1 MKWDSTFSVGI
12 DAIDRQHRQIID
24 YITDLD
30 RALLAGDRDAVGTVI
45 KRMLDYTV
53 THFAF
58 EEALMER
65 AGYEIL
71 PHHKQVHDDFARRMR
86 DYQHRFDQGEDVG
99 RKLLS
104 DLRIWLTNH
113 IRRDD
118 KDYAGV
124 VRGTLEEGWMSK
136 TVRRLFG

>member
-1 MKWDSTFSVGI
+1 MKWDNTFSVGI

-24 YITDLD
+24 FINELD
-30 RALLAGDRDAVGTVI
+30 HALATGNRGAVGTVI
-45 KRMLDYTV
+45 QRTIDYTV
-53 THFAF
+53 THFTF

-65 AGYEIL
+65 AGYNVSS
-71 PHHKQVHDDFARRMR
+71 HHKQVHDDFARRMR
-86 DYQHRFDQGEDVG
+86 DYQRQFDEGRDVG

-118 KDYAGV
+118 KDYAEV

-136 TVRRLFG
+136 TARRLFG